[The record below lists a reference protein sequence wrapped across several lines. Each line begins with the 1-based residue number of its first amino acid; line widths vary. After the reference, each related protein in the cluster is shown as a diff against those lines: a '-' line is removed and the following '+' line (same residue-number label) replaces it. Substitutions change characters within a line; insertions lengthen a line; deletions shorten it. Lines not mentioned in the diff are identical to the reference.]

1 MRAVMSIVP
10 PDVRLLRKRTG
21 ADQWD
26 EMWEGVVHMPPMPN
40 RTHQHLEWALE
51 TWLWTHWAE
60 PAGNRVYHEVNLAP
74 PGGWPVDYRI
84 PDLVLLTPE
93 CFDIDHDEYFEGAP
107 TVVIEIRSPD
117 DETYEKLPF
126 YARVGVPETW
136 IIQRDT
142 RTPELYVLR
151 GGSYEPQAS
160 AADGWL
166 HSEITGVRLRAEP
179 NGRLGI
185 QMGSDLKTRRRLP
198 KD

>member
-93 CFDIDHDEYFEGAP
+93 CFDIDHDEYFE
-107 TVVIEIRSPD
+107 
-117 DETYEKLPF
+117 
-126 YARVGVPETW
+126 ARADRGHRNPQPRRRDLREASVLRPRRRARNLDHPARHPHARTLRAAW
-136 IIQRDT
+136 RQLRAASLCRRWLAAQRDH
-142 RTPELYVLR
+142 
-151 GGSYEPQAS
+151 GSPI
-160 AADGWL
+160 G
-166 HSEITGVRLRAEP
+166 AEP

-185 QMGSDLKTRRRLP
+185 QMGSDVKTRRRLP
-198 KD
+198 RD